1 MVARRGYF
9 VLEIRLRGTNLPGMK
24 SFSSFIV
31 GFAFF
36 LAILLPAFAADPKV
50 GDTVAAKWSDGG
62 FYVGTVTGIS
72 GASAN
77 VLFDDGDK
85 QTVPLAETMVLSK
98 DADFKVGDHVIA
110 AWKGA
115 KMFPGVLTVVSVAT
129 CTVKW
134 DDGDAPIEVAKGR
147 MALAR

>member
-1 MVARRGYF
+1 
-9 VLEIRLRGTNLPGMK
+9 MK
-24 SFSSFIV
+24 SLTSIAL

-36 LAILLPAFAADPKV
+36 LATLLPAFAADPKV
-50 GDTVAAKWSDGG
+50 GDTVAAKWTDGG

-72 GASAN
+72 GAGAN
-77 VLFDDGDK
+77 VLYEDGDK
-85 QTVPLAETMVLSK
+85 LTVPAAEILVLSK
-98 DADFKVGDHVIA
+98 DVAFKVGDHVIA

-115 KMFPGVLTVVSVAT
+115 KMFPGIITAVTEAT

>member
-62 FYVGTVTGIS
+62 FYVGTVTGKNHLNIAALS
-72 GASAN
+72 LGRQEKPDRPGAPLSAIT
-77 VLFDDGDK
+77 LIETD
-85 QTVPLAETMVLSK
+85 QPVPEP
-98 DADFKVGDHVIA
+98 VIA
-110 AWKGA
+110 QLLENQA
-115 KMFPGVLTVVSVAT
+115 VRVVRSVEFR
-129 CTVKW
+129 
-134 DDGDAPIEVAKGR
+134 P
-147 MALAR
+147 